1 MDAHG
6 IIRYYGRFINSDLP
20 QEANTPNLLTKREK
34 SVQFLIEEVQKKL
47 FHARDNVGC
56 LQEWKIGQRSLEFFW
71 KISKNDYLLCLR
83 ERSKLKLDSPR
94 IETSRVS
101 KIGDVVHAKEDLP
114 RGSWMISKIVE
125 EITGSN

>member
-20 QEANTPNLLTKREK
+20 QEANTPILLTKREK
-34 SVQFLIEEVQKKL
+34 FVQFLIEEVQKKL

-71 KISKNDYLLCLR
+71 KISKNDYLLCL
-83 ERSKLKLDSPR
+83 KNDQ
-94 IETSRVS
+94 
-101 KIGDVVHAKEDLP
+101 
-114 RGSWMISKIVE
+114 
-125 EITGSN
+125 N